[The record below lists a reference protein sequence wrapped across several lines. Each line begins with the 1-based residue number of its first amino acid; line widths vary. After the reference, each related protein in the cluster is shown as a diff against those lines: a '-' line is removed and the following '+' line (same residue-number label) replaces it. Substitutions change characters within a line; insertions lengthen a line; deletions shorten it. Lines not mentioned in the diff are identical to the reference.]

1 MANNYQRILWVVT
14 ILVTAVAQAQAQPPV
29 HHSHIGESMTA
40 QGGVLTI
47 TNVGKKQNFDWR
59 DSATRD
65 EDVFS
70 PKSVNFH
77 PDGSKYYVN
86 SLEGCATVVY
96 DRQNGGLWDTIQDLL
111 GLSGS

>member
-1 MANNYQRILWVVT
+1 MTMTNNYLHFWC
-14 ILVTAVAQAQAQPPV
+14 LAVAAVMAVSLTQAQPPV
-29 HHSHIGESMTA
+29 HHSRIGETITA

-59 DSATRD
+59 DTATRD

-77 PDGSKYYVN
+77 HDG
-86 SLEGCATVVY
+86 
-96 DRQNGGLWDTIQDLL
+96 
-111 GLSGS
+111 